1 MTSKAGT
8 SYSILDNWAKNL
20 KNTLSPDRRMLSR
33 AEEIACRGSRSDFHF
48 WRTDASPLEKA
59 PNRKGRE
66 GLGKGAKTTIAVA
79 DDITTSENTEDHWRL
94 GRAGHSPR
102 VRTSAW
108 AGEFLLRRWSR
119 QPVVREGRQKTSE
132 IAADAF
138 ADPDKPHSSTWLAST
153 LLPTALTLTM
163 HRLPCRRRPRLWPSV
178 RVLGCCRRCAAP

>member
-1 MTSKAGT
+1 
-8 SYSILDNWAKNL
+8 
-20 KNTLSPDRRMLSR
+20 MLSR

-102 VRTSAW
+102 VRRSAW
-108 AGEFLLRRWSR
+108 AGNSCFAAGRDNLWFAKVDKKPAKLRR
-119 QPVVREGRQKTSE
+119 
-132 IAADAF
+132 
-138 ADPDKPHSSTWLAST
+138 T
-153 LLPTALTLTM
+153 LLPTLTTALKYLVGIDFASYSPHPDDASLAVQET
-163 HRLPCRRRPRLWPSV
+163 
-178 RVLGCCRRCAAP
+178 A